1 MTTWLA
7 SHHPDNIDS
16 KTKKM
21 RIPLPKPAVLGFF
34 GHICSPAHVCER
46 DSVEAGA
53 SSKTPLSASCI
64 WGYRSVL
71 VDVDCAYLSELDP
84 DIDTELRRV
93 LEGYEKV
100 INNLKKRGLMKINE
114 GKRELKASGFD
125 LLALK
130 LMTLEPMKKGQAWWT
145 VLFGWGFF
153 ILMWNLMSRVDSVD
167 TIMLQHI
174 EWSEGCLIVEEQGH
188 KGDQTGADK
197 FGKHVYANS
206 YQPSQCCVLA
216 LAVHLFACPERGA
229 GGKQQLFLGTDNKDR
244 FGRILRRVIKAL
256 SKEEFCLL
264 SCIPED
270 IGTHSLRKGSSSYAL
285 GQVNEPTP
293 VSVYLRMGQSLGKLK
308 NRNYPKGIQA
318 AFPFLLASIIH
329 QESYLRRT
337 LNASHPIFTARVFS
351 ADSPIDKLRG
361 VTVLAIGASP
371 VCGMKA
377 TGIPAHLAV
386 AKQVNEL
393 RREVTSLHKEI
404 DGLKTELAVK
414 LPNQVAVKVVSEL
427 RQHFVVN
434 GVAPVSLRDLDT
446 RMGDLR
452 SIMATEFRSILNDMN
467 LTHTTT
473 LSSTSSEQQPE
484 WQSWSWN
491 DGKLLHAVS
500 KNWKFPA
507 RANAKAIWNLWFF
520 GDRDSKIRPYRLL
533 NKQHDISTARR
544 MRHSRVSILM
554 EYLEQLAHEINVLP
568 TGVSR
573 IADLPIS
580 TADEVFAAVFSRML
594 NNLYANKP
602 SRAEEPS
609 CGILYN
615 RLCQY
620 RKKKIATE

>member
-21 RIPLPKPAVLGFF
+21 RISLPKPAVLGFF
-34 GHICSPAHVCER
+34 GHICSPTHVCER

-64 WGYRSVL
+64 WGYRSAL

-100 INNLKKRGLMKINE
+100 VNNLKKRGLMKINE
-114 GKRELKASGFD
+114 GKRELKASGVD

-145 VLFGWGFF
+145 VLFGWSFF

-197 FGKHVYANS
+197 FGKHVYANT

-229 GGKQQLFLGTDNKDR
+229 GGKQQLFFGTDNKDR
-244 FGRILRRVIKAL
+244 FGRIFRRVIKAL

-308 NRNYPKGIQA
+308 NRYIHFGEGADQLCGRMIAGLPFDSERFGVYLHISAGIA
-318 AFPFLLASIIH
+318 ITDDDRLLEANSFPFLLAFIIH

-371 VCGMKA
+371 VCVMKA

-507 RANAKAIWNLWFF
+507 RANAKAI
-520 GDRDSKIRPYRLL
+520 
-533 NKQHDISTARR
+533 
-544 MRHSRVSILM
+544 
-554 EYLEQLAHEINVLP
+554 
-568 TGVSR
+568 
-573 IADLPIS
+573 
-580 TADEVFAAVFSRML
+580 
-594 NNLYANKP
+594 
-602 SRAEEPS
+602 
-609 CGILYN
+609 
-615 RLCQY
+615 
-620 RKKKIATE
+620 

>member
-1 MTTWLA
+1 MT
-7 SHHPDNIDS
+7 IDYW
-16 KTKKM
+16 KQ
-21 RIPLPKPAVLGFF
+21 IV
-34 GHICSPAHVCER
+34 
-46 DSVEAGA
+46 
-53 SSKTPLSASCI
+53 
-64 WGYRSVL
+64 
-71 VDVDCAYLSELDP
+71 
-84 DIDTELRRV
+84 
-93 LEGYEKV
+93 
-100 INNLKKRGLMKINE
+100 
-114 GKRELKASGFD
+114 SGF
-125 LLALK
+125 
-130 LMTLEPMKKGQAWWT
+130 
-145 VLFGWGFF
+145 
-153 ILMWNLMSRVDSVD
+153 S
-167 TIMLQHI
+167 
-174 EWSEGCLIVEEQGH
+174 
-188 KGDQTGADK
+188 
-197 FGKHVYANS
+197 
-206 YQPSQCCVLA
+206 
-216 LAVHLFACPERGA
+216 
-229 GGKQQLFLGTDNKDR
+229 
-244 FGRILRRVIKAL
+244 
-256 SKEEFCLL
+256 
-264 SCIPED
+264 
-270 IGTHSLRKGSSSYAL
+270 
-285 GQVNEPTP
+285 
-293 VSVYLRMGQSLGKLK
+293 
-308 NRNYPKGIQA
+308 NYPKGIQA

-361 VTVLAIGASP
+361 VTVLAIRASP

-414 LPNQVAVKVVSEL
+414 LPNEVAVKVVSEL

-594 NNLYANKP
+594 NN
-602 SRAEEPS
+602 
-609 CGILYN
+609 
-615 RLCQY
+615 
-620 RKKKIATE
+620 